1 MMQYAYLLQGMVEI
15 SDQVE
20 GLQWLA
26 SQVDFIDLNKVA
38 IHGWSYGKSRS
49 KRDGR
54 MEGMLIQFS
63 NCQFYLR
70 LAN

>member
-1 MMQYAYLLQGMVEI
+1 MLRVLSIQQTPLQHKFMMQYACLTQGMVEI

-38 IHGWSYGKSRS
+38 IHGWSYGKLRN
-49 KRDGR
+49 KRNG
-54 MEGMLIQFS
+54 
-63 NCQFYLR
+63 
-70 LAN
+70 